1 MDMRK
6 GPMKYVEG
14 GTLKSEK
21 DVGPPMG
28 IGGVGGTPGDE
39 VTRGISIAPEEAP
52 KKKKKK
58 KKRKKTDIDV
68 GQTLKRLNDAN
79 FDTGEFRR
87 PEITDFDELTPLRDT
102 NGGQQRLMTK
112 SENRAMEKQ
121 KAERDARIDRL
132 TSANYRGDK
141 KPKKKPV
148 KKNMGGMM
156 KYKKG
161 GTVRGYGMAKGGR
174 PCKMVKM
181 KGS

>member
-14 GTLKSEK
+14 GTSKSDTTQFDNEDMMKFDDITVPEGATEEDSESKEK
-21 DVGPPMG
+21 
-28 IGGVGGTPGDE
+28 
-39 VTRGISIAPEEAP
+39 P

-58 KKRKKTDIDV
+58 K
-68 GQTLKRLNDAN
+68 A
-79 FDTGEFRR
+79 
-87 PEITDFDELTPLRDT
+87 
-102 NGGQQRLMTK
+102 
-112 SENRAMEKQ
+112 
-121 KAERDARIDRL
+121 
-132 TSANYRGDK
+132 
-141 KPKKKPV
+141 V

>member
-14 GTLKSEK
+14 DMVESEEAAAERRK
-21 DVGPPMG
+21 RD
-28 IGGVGGTPGDE
+28 IAARKRAITAGTPDQATSDSISEFDE
-39 VTRGISIAPEEAP
+39 QDLP
-52 KKKKKK
+52 K
-58 KKRKKTDIDV
+58 KKRKKKT
-68 GQTLKRLNDAN
+68 
-79 FDTGEFRR
+79 
-87 PEITDFDELTPLRDT
+87 
-102 NGGQQRLMTK
+102 
-112 SENRAMEKQ
+112 
-121 KAERDARIDRL
+121 
-132 TSANYRGDK
+132 
-141 KPKKKPV
+141 V

>member
-52 KKKKKK
+52 KKKKKEK
-58 KKRKKTDIDV
+58 K
-68 GQTLKRLNDAN
+68 
-79 FDTGEFRR
+79 
-87 PEITDFDELTPLRDT
+87 
-102 NGGQQRLMTK
+102 
-112 SENRAMEKQ
+112 
-121 KAERDARIDRL
+121 
-132 TSANYRGDK
+132 
-141 KPKKKPV
+141 KKKPV

-161 GTVRGYGMAKGGR
+161 GTVRGVGR
-174 PCKMVKM
+174 AVQKKIRPAKMVKM
-181 KGS
+181 

>member
-52 KKKKKK
+52 KKKKKEK
-58 KKRKKTDIDV
+58 K
-68 GQTLKRLNDAN
+68 
-79 FDTGEFRR
+79 
-87 PEITDFDELTPLRDT
+87 
-102 NGGQQRLMTK
+102 
-112 SENRAMEKQ
+112 
-121 KAERDARIDRL
+121 
-132 TSANYRGDK
+132 
-141 KPKKKPV
+141 KKKPV

-156 KYKKG
+156 KYNKG
-161 GTVRGYGMAKGGR
+161 GTVRGYGIARGGR

-181 KGS
+181 